1 MRILIIGSL
10 SGELGKAAKIVLA
23 RGACVDHA
31 ETNAH
36 AIKKICSCGDY
47 KFIIC
52 SVKENISNLIESLK
66 QERIAVPVIACGP
79 EDPVIAADAIANG
92 AEDYIPLPPDPDI
105 IAAFL
110 QDASNEKTIFHTVDP
125 VMKKLLN
132 QVDKIAASGAS
143 VLVTGESGT
152 GKEIIARYIH
162 LQSNRAAGPFIAL
175 NCAALP
181 ETLVESELFGHERG
195 AFSGATARRIG
206 RFEAAN
212 HGTLL
217 LDEISEMDIRLQAK
231 LLRAIQEREID
242 RLGGNAP
249 VPVDVRIIATS
260 NRNLLAEIKAQKFRE
275 DLYFRLNVVSIKIPP
290 LRDRVMDIPYLANH
304 FSLYYSKINALP
316 PKAISEDALEKLK
329 HYRWPGNVRELE
341 NTVHR
346 AVVVS
351 SGDIIDIDCFD
362 LPEMQS
368 EQNSQEH
375 SLSSWVGY
383 RVDEV
388 EQALIIETLSHT
400 DGNRTQAASIL
411 GISIRALR
419 NKLREYAG
427 QGVAVPPPYQ
437 SLTEI

>member
-10 SGELGKAAKIVLA
+10 SDELGKAAKIVLA

-31 ETNAH
+31 ETNAD
-36 AIKKICSCGDY
+36 AIKKICSSGDY

-52 SVKENISNLIESLK
+52 SVNESILNLIKQLK
-66 QERIAVPVIACGP
+66 RERIAVPVIACGP
-79 EDPVIAADAIANG
+79 EDPNIAADAIASG
-92 AEDYIPLPPDPDI
+92 AEDYIPLPPDPDV

-110 QDASNEKTIFHTVDP
+110 QDASSEKTIFHTIDP
-125 VMKKLLN
+125 GMKKLLR
-132 QVDKIAASGAS
+132 QIDKIAASGAS

-162 LQSNRAAGPFIAL
+162 LKSKREAGPFIAL

-195 AFSGATARRIG
+195 AFSGATARRVG

-217 LDEISEMDIRLQAK
+217 LDEISEMDVRLQAK

-242 RLGGNAP
+242 RLGGSSP
-249 VPVDVRIIATS
+249 VSVDVRIIATS
-260 NRNLLAEIKAQKFRE
+260 NRDLLSEIRVQKFRE

-290 LRDRVMDIPYLANH
+290 LRDRVMDIPYLAEH
-304 FSLYYSKINALP
+304 FSRYYSKINALS
-316 PKAISEDALEKLK
+316 PKSISENALEKLK
-329 HYRWPGNVRELE
+329 KYKWPGNVRELE
-341 NTVHR
+341 NMVHR

-351 SGDIIDIDCFD
+351 SGDIIDVDCFD
-362 LPEMQS
+362 LPEAVLQK
-368 EQNSQEH
+368 QSQEN
-375 SLSSWVGY
+375 SLASWVGS
-383 RVDEV
+383 RMDEV
-388 EQALIIETLSHT
+388 EQALIIETLAHT

-419 NKLREYAG
+419 NKLREYTG

-437 SLTEI
+437 SLTET

>member
-10 SGELGKAAKIVLA
+10 SDELGKAAKIVLA

-31 ETNAH
+31 ETNAD
-36 AIKKICSCGDY
+36 AIKKICSSGDY

-52 SVKENISNLIESLK
+52 SVNESILNLIKQLK
-66 QERIAVPVIACGP
+66 RERIAVPVIACGP
-79 EDPVIAADAIANG
+79 EDPNIAADAIASG
-92 AEDYIPLPPDPDI
+92 AEDYIPLPPDPDV

-110 QDASNEKTIFHTVDP
+110 QDASNEKTIFHTIDP
-125 VMKKLLN
+125 GMKKLLR
-132 QVDKIAASGAS
+132 QIDKIAASGAS

-162 LQSNRAAGPFIAL
+162 LKSKREAGPFIAL

-195 AFSGATARRIG
+195 AFSGATARRVG

-217 LDEISEMDIRLQAK
+217 LDEISEMDVRLQAK

-242 RLGGNAP
+242 RLGGSSP
-249 VPVDVRIIATS
+249 VSVDVRIIATS
-260 NRNLLAEIKAQKFRE
+260 NRDLLSEIKMQKFRE

-290 LRDRVMDIPYLANH
+290 LRDRVMDIPYLAEH
-304 FSLYYSKINALP
+304 FSRYYSKINALS
-316 PKAISEDALEKLK
+316 PKSISENALEKLK
-329 HYRWPGNVRELE
+329 KYKWPGNVRELE
-341 NTVHR
+341 NIIHR

-351 SGDIIDIDCFD
+351 SGDIIDVDCFD
-362 LPEMQS
+362 LPEAVLQK
-368 EQNSQEH
+368 QSQEN
-375 SLSSWVGY
+375 SLASWVGS
-383 RVDEV
+383 RMDEV
-388 EQALIIETLSHT
+388 EQALIIETLAHT

-419 NKLREYAG
+419 NKLREYTG

-437 SLTEI
+437 SLTET

>member
-10 SGELGKAAKIVLA
+10 SDELGKAAKIVLA
-23 RGACVDHA
+23 RGARVDHA
-31 ETNAH
+31 ETNEY
-36 AIKKICSCGDY
+36 AIKKICSSGDY
-47 KFIIC
+47 KFVIC
-52 SVKENISNLIESLK
+52 SVKENISDLIKALK

-79 EDPVIAADAIANG
+79 EDPAIAAEAIADG

-110 QDASNEKTIFHTVDP
+110 QDASKEKTIFYTADP
-125 VMKKLLN
+125 VMVKLLR

-152 GKEIIARYIH
+152 GKEIIARYVH
-162 LQSNRAAGPFIAL
+162 LKSKRAAGPFIAL

-195 AFSGATARRIG
+195 AFSGATARRVG

-217 LDEISEMDIRLQAK
+217 LDEISEMDVRLQAK

-242 RLGGNAP
+242 RLGGGSP
-249 VPVDVRIIATS
+249 VSVDVRIIATS
-260 NRNLLAEIKAQKFRE
+260 NRDLLAEIKAQKFRE

-290 LRDRVMDIPYLANH
+290 LRERVMDIPYLANH
-304 FSLYYSKINALP
+304 FCHYYSKVNSLS
-316 PKAISEDALEKLK
+316 PKTITEEALEKLK

-351 SGDIIDIDCFD
+351 SGDVIDIDCFD
-362 LPEMQS
+362 LPDMQP
-368 EQNSQEH
+368 EKISQEH

-383 RVDEV
+383 RMDEV